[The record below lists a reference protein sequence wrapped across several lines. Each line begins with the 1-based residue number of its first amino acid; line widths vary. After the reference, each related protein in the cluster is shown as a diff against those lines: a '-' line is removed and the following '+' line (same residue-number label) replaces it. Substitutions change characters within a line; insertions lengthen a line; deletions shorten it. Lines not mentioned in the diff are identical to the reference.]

1 MSLEFQNAEM
11 EAATTLLS
19 LRLEPGRPTPL
30 RRCNALSASGSASD
44 SAGGS
49 TETGANACEGGAAR
63 PETPVY
69 TPEDSPSPDGD
80 PCLCSENR
88 GIDCDCWEKR
98 FCEGDDWTINP
109 CLCGD
114 NRGADCDCWEH
125 WFREPEDGDQ
135 TEGGDVSAPSAER
148 S

>member
-19 LRLEPGRPTPL
+19 LRLEPGRPAPL
-30 RRCNALSASGSASD
+30 RRCNALSASD

-69 TPEDSPSPDGD
+69 TPEDEEEDYRCDYKQAYDRELQEQDEDDSHCEC
-80 PCLCSENR
+80 PCGANC
-88 GIDCDCWEKR
+88 
-98 FCEGDDWTINP
+98 
-109 CLCGD
+109 
-114 NRGADCDCWEH
+114 GADCDCWEEQFH
-125 WFREPEDGDQ
+125 EDSGQ
-135 TEGGDVSAPSAER
+135 TEGGDVSVPSEG